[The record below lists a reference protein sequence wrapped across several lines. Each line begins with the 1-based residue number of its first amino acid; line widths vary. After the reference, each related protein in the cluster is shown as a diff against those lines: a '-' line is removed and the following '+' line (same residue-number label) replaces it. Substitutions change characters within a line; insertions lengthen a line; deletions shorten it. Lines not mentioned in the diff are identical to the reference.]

1 MTDQERPDEERNE
14 LLDDLV
20 SAATAVADTDESKQQ
35 PAVAEQPESVAQPD
49 AAPAAQATQAED
61 ASATAEQS
69 AEAPTAAAEA
79 TVEQGMEAPVAQA
92 EAEAPAEAELA
103 AAEQSAEAPAPAEAP
118 AEAELAAAEQ
128 SAEAPVAEADAQA
141 EAEVAA
147 TVAEVAAEQSA
158 DAPAAQAE
166 AEVAAPV
173 AQVAAEQSANAP
185 AAQANA
191 SAEASAPAELAT
203 AGQSSEA
210 PAEVEGA
217 SYTPVA
223 EDESGKPRRV
233 KDLEPGMELEGRVT
247 SIALYGIFVD
257 IGVGRDGLVHIS
269 EMSDSRIDSP
279 SDIVQIGDTVKVR
292 VKSVEPDGRRISLT
306 MRTKERAGEPRSR
319 GRKKLELDREK
330 LASLRIGD
338 NIEGTV
344 TGIAQFGV
352 FVDIGV
358 GKDGLVHVSE
368 LAEGRVEKAEDAVQV
383 GQTYT
388 FKILEVDA
396 DGTRISLSLRR
407 AQRGQRMQQLE
418 KGQILEGTVSGMAPF
433 GAFVDIG
440 VGRDGLVHISEL
452 TEGRIE
458 KVEDA
463 VKVGDKVTVRVLEID
478 SGSKRISLSMRLQD
492 RPREVPP
499 ARSEPGAEP
508 RESQDRGPRPPDR
521 GPRQDRGPRPD
532 RGPRRERDSEPRP
545 PEVYTSSDE
554 PEEAFTGDATIE
566 DLLSKFGGG
575 GKRDR
580 KRRPDDQDEETE
592 EDRYNRRQRDAIRRT
607 IQQMTDDE

>member
-1 MTDQERPDEERNE
+1 MTDQERPVEERNE
-14 LLDDLV
+14 LLDDLLT
-20 SAATAVADTDESKQQ
+20 AATNVAVDEQDQSQQ
-35 PAVAEQPESVAQPD
+35 PAVDEQPE
-49 AAPAAQATQAED
+49 PAAQPVTAPDAEATQAED
-61 ASATAEQS
+61 VPAATEQS
-69 AEAPTAAAEA
+69 ADIPVAQADEFAPATPIEASDIESDAIAEAPAAAAAAAPQMSAAAAAVEATPLEASDIESDAIAEAPAAAAAAAMPDVAAAAEA
-79 TVEQGMEAPVAQA
+79 
-92 EAEAPAEAELA
+92 
-103 AAEQSAEAPAPAEAP
+103 
-118 AEAELAAAEQ
+118 
-128 SAEAPVAEADAQA
+128 
-141 EAEVAA
+141 
-147 TVAEVAAEQSA
+147 
-158 DAPAAQAE
+158 
-166 AEVAAPV
+166 
-173 AQVAAEQSANAP
+173 
-185 AAQANA
+185 
-191 SAEASAPAELAT
+191 
-203 AGQSSEA
+203 
-210 PAEVEGA
+210 EGA
-217 SYTPVA
+217 SYVPVA
-223 EDESGKPRRV
+223 EVESGKPRRV
-233 KDLEPGMELEGRVT
+233 KDIEPGMELEGRVT

-257 IGVGRDGLVHIS
+257 MGVGRDGLVHIS
-269 EMSDSRIDSP
+269 EMSDTRIDSP

-306 MRTKERAGEPRSR
+306 MRTKERAGETRNR
-319 GRKKLELDREK
+319 GRKKVELDREK

-418 KGQILEGTVSGMAPF
+418 KGQILEGTVSGLAPF

-452 TEGRIE
+452 TEGRID

-478 SGSKRISLSMRLQD
+478 PGSKRISLTLRLED
-492 RPREVPP
+492 RPREEP
-499 ARSEPGAEP
+499 APRQELPSEP
-508 RESQDRGPRPPDR
+508 RQDTRGPRQEAR
-521 GPRQDRGPRPD
+521 GPRQDT
-532 RGPRRERDSEPRP
+532 RGPRRERDPEPRP
-545 PEVYTSSDE
+545 PEVYTSTDE

-575 GKRDR
+575 SKRDR
-580 KRRPDDQDEETE
+580 KRRPDEQDEETE
-592 EDRYNRRQRDAIRRT
+592 DDRYNRRQRDAIRRT
-607 IQQMTDDE
+607 LQQMSDDE

>member
-1 MTDQERPDEERNE
+1 MTDQERPVEERNK
-14 LLDDLV
+14 LLDDLLT
-20 SAATAVADTDESKQQ
+20 AATNVAVDEQDQSQQ
-35 PAVAEQPESVAQPD
+35 PAVDEQPESAAQPVAAPD
-49 AAPAAQATQAED
+49 AEATQADDAPAATE
-61 ASATAEQS
+61 EQS
-69 AEAPTAAAEA
+69 AEI
-79 TVEQGMEAPVAQA
+79 PVAQA
-92 EAEAPAEAELA
+92 SEIAEAATIEA
-103 AAEQSAEAPAPAEAP
+103 AAVAPEISAEAPAAEAAVEPEANAEIPVAQASEIAESTPAEASAIAPETNTEAAAAAAAVPETNTEAAAAAAAVPETNTEAAAAAAAVPETNTETAAAAAAVPETSAEAP
-118 AEAELAAAEQ
+118 AAAAEPEGA
-128 SAEAPVAEADAQA
+128 SYAPVAE
-141 EAEVAA
+141 EE
-147 TVAEVAAEQSA
+147 T
-158 DAPAAQAE
+158 
-166 AEVAAPV
+166 
-173 AQVAAEQSANAP
+173 
-185 AAQANA
+185 
-191 SAEASAPAELAT
+191 
-203 AGQSSEA
+203 
-210 PAEVEGA
+210 
-217 SYTPVA
+217 
-223 EDESGKPRRV
+223 GKPRRV
-233 KDLEPGMELEGRVT
+233 KDIEPGMELEGRVT

-269 EMSDSRIDSP
+269 EMSDTRIDSP

-319 GRKKLELDREK
+319 GRKKVELDREK

-418 KGQILEGTVSGMAPF
+418 KGQILEGTVSGLAPF

-478 SGSKRISLSMRLQD
+478 PGSKRISLTLRLEE
-492 RPREVPP
+492 RPREEP
-499 ARSEPGAEP
+499 ASRPEFSSEPRP
-508 RESQDRGPRPPDR
+508 TQDRGSRPTQDRGSRPAQDR
-521 GPRQDRGPRPD
+521 GPRQDRA
-532 RGPRRERDSEPRP
+532 PRRERDAEPRQ
-545 PEVYTSSDE
+545 PEVYTSTDE

-575 GKRDR
+575 SKRDR

-607 IQQMTDDE
+607 LQQMSDEE

>member
-103 AAEQSAEAPAPAEAP
+103 AAEQSAEALAQAEASAP
-118 AEAELAAAEQ
+118 AELAAAEQ

-147 TVAEVAAEQSA
+147 PVAEVAAEQSA
-158 DAPAAQAE
+158 D
-166 AEVAAPV
+166 
-173 AQVAAEQSANAP
+173 AP

-203 AGQSSEA
+203 AGQSTEA

-269 EMSDSRIDSP
+269 EMSDTRIDSP

-418 KGQILEGTVSGMAPF
+418 KGQILEGTVSGLAPF

-478 SGSKRISLSMRLQD
+478 PGSKRISLTLRLED
-492 RPREVPP
+492 RPQEQSAPRPEFS
-499 ARSEPGAEP
+499 SEP
-508 RESQDRGPRPPDR
+508 RQSQDRGPRPPDR

>member
-1 MTDQERPDEERNE
+1 V
-14 LLDDLV
+14 LV
-20 SAATAVADTDESKQQ
+20 DPYTPAATA
-35 PAVAEQPESVAQPD
+35 AEP
-49 AAPAAQATQAED
+49 
-61 ASATAEQS
+61 
-69 AEAPTAAAEA
+69 
-79 TVEQGMEAPVAQA
+79 
-92 EAEAPAEAELA
+92 
-103 AAEQSAEAPAPAEAP
+103 
-118 AEAELAAAEQ
+118 
-128 SAEAPVAEADAQA
+128 
-141 EAEVAA
+141 
-147 TVAEVAAEQSA
+147 
-158 DAPAAQAE
+158 
-166 AEVAAPV
+166 
-173 AQVAAEQSANAP
+173 
-185 AAQANA
+185 
-191 SAEASAPAELAT
+191 
-203 AGQSSEA
+203 
-210 PAEVEGA
+210 EGA

-223 EDESGKPRRV
+223 GEESGKPRRV
-233 KDLEPGMELEGRVT
+233 KDIEPGMELEGRVT

-269 EMSDSRIDSP
+269 EMSDTRIDSP
-279 SDIVQIGDTVKVR
+279 SDIVQIGDTIKVR

-319 GRKKLELDREK
+319 GRKKIELNREK

-388 FKILEVDA
+388 FKILEVDS

-407 AQRGQRMQQLE
+407 AQRGARMQQLE
-418 KGQILEGTVSGMAPF
+418 KNQILEGTVSGLAPF

-478 SGSKRISLSMRLQD
+478 PGSKRISLTLRLED
-492 RPREVPP
+492 RPQEQSAPRPEFS
-499 ARSEPGAEP
+499 SEP
-508 RESQDRGPRPPDR
+508 RQSQDRGPRPPDR

-532 RGPRRERDSEPRP
+532 RGPRRERESEPRP
-545 PEVYTSSDE
+545 PEVYTSSEE